1 MNTIA
6 FNRVG
11 GATIALLVLLVGCKK
26 STDVVAVTSQD
37 CQLQSEQTDRNGG
50 QQITTTTHSYNGNG
64 QLVKT
69 VAASSGS
76 SITYTY
82 TYDSAGNVIT
92 ANTQGATSPNNSI
105 NSTGSYEYT
114 GGRLTKLVS
123 KSLSS
128 SLTSDTYNYTYDG
141 SGQLS
146 TYSYS
151 SSDLNYGVES
161 YTFAS
166 GMLTSGTITR
176 GGQSLSL
183 TITNGRV
190 ASVTYSGGGTT
201 RYTYD
206 ANGYLTRSDFFDKDG
221 TLQSY
226 TTNEYSTTVFKRAMS
241 PYRVVPKINLYGNTE
256 LPLSRGAVYNADGS
270 LKAET
275 IYQYQVNSKGYIS
288 SSGYTQNIPGVGG
301 QGTSLTTYTY
311 SNCQWVDLFLAVDY
325 ELVDFRNSFTL
336 ESGIN
341 LLRIGVGSVESEGLK
356 T

>member
-26 STDVVAVTSQD
+26 TTDVVAVTSQE

-50 QQITTTTHSYNGNG
+50 QQITTTTYSYNGAG
-64 QLVKT
+64 QNVKT

-92 ANTQGATSPNNSI
+92 ANTQGSTSPNNSI

-123 KSLSS
+123 KSSSS

-141 SGQLS
+141 AGQLA

-151 SSDLNYGVES
+151 SSDLNSGVES
-161 YTFAS
+161 YTFTS
-166 GMLTSGTITR
+166 GMLTSGTTTR
-176 GGQSLSL
+176 GGQSLSP

-190 ASVTYSGGGTT
+190 ASVTSAGGTV

-206 ANGYLTRSDFFDKDG
+206 ANGYLTRSDSFDKTG

-241 PYRVVPKINLYGNTE
+241 PYQVVPKINLYGNTE
-256 LPLSRGAVYNADGS
+256 LPLSRGALFNADGS

-288 SSGYTQNIPGVGG
+288 SSSYTQNIPGVGG
-301 QGTSLTTYTY
+301 QVSSLTTYTY
-311 SNCQWVDLFLAVDY
+311 SNCQ
-325 ELVDFRNSFTL
+325 
-336 ESGIN
+336 
-341 LLRIGVGSVESEGLK
+341 
-356 T
+356 